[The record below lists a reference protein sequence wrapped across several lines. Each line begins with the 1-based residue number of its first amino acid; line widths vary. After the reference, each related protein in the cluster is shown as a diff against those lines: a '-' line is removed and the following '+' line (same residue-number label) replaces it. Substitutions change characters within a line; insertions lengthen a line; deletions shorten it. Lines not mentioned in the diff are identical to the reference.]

1 MLFCVL
7 EQFKHAY
14 QFSSLIITLKFGMN
28 ILIMVYDVTKLFS
41 VGYQQNFKIC
51 FFFVDPM
58 VKPEI
63 NTCIQR

>member
-41 VGYQQNFKIC
+41 VGYQQNFKIFLC
-51 FFFVDPM
+51 FYMFFFFL
-58 VKPEI
+58 
-63 NTCIQR
+63 